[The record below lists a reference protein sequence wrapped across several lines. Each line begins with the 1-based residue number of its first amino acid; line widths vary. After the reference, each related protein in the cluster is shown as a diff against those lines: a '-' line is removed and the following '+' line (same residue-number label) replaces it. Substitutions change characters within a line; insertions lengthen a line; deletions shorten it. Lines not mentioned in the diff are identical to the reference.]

1 MKTNSIFGFFL
12 LVLSM
17 MGFVAC
23 SDVENP
29 TIDTGLRKG
38 SATKIEVFKDS
49 VPVSD
54 LSFSLGKNNVVLGVD
69 ADGEWTAELAD
80 TSWCKLLVHAGYGYT
95 NKYTYTKLEV
105 SKNEGDARTNT
116 LTFRSGNV
124 TKTIAIAQKGTGTD
138 PNDPFMSAFTLVE
151 RFGIGYNLG
160 NTLESNHDITNPS
173 VLSWFNPQTVYDW
186 ETCWGSPLPR
196 QRSSIPLPSAGSTSS
211 VCP

>member
-38 SATKIEVFKDS
+38 SATKIEVFK
-49 VPVSD
+49 
-54 LSFSLGKNNVVLGVD
+54 
-69 ADGEWTAELAD
+69 ELAD

-151 RFGIGYNLG
+151 RF
-160 NTLESNHDITNPS
+160 E
-173 VLSWFNPQTVYDW
+173 
-186 ETCWGSPLPR
+186 
-196 QRSSIPLPSAGSTSS
+196 
-211 VCP
+211 